1 MSLSS
6 GNLRA
11 ALLMVGSVAAFCV
24 GDAFIKDLGA
34 RLPTGQI
41 MAVRGMMML
50 PLFLLVLPRI
60 GLPSGRPDRWAVIRG
75 ICEIGVAL
83 AFLTALRAMPLGDT
97 YTLYFSAPVLLTA
110 VVALT
115 GAERVGLRRWAAV
128 LAGFGGILIAVG
140 PPTSWTLTI
149 ALPLVAA
156 VLSVLRDLA
165 TRRVDPGVGAA
176 TVSLVSAT
184 MLMLAGFATLPAG
197 WAPVD
202 ARDLAFSAVA
212 AVGATAGYVL
222 FVVGL
227 REGELSFVAP
237 FRYAALPIAMLLDL
251 LAWGVMPDGRT
262 VLGAAVIV
270 ASGLFILLHERRAAE
285 HQAAADRG

>member
-1 MSLSS
+1 
-6 GNLRA
+6 
-11 ALLMVGSVAAFCV
+11 MVGGVAAFCV
-24 GDAFIKDLGA
+24 GDAFVKDLGS

-41 MAVRGMMML
+41 MALRGMMML

-75 ICEIGVAL
+75 VCEVGVAL

-97 YTLYFSAPVLLTA
+97 YTLYFSAPILLTA
-110 VVALT
+110 IAALS
-115 GAERVGLRRWAAV
+115 GSERVGPRRWAAV
-128 LAGFGGILIAVG
+128 LTGFGGIVIAVG
-140 PPTSWTLTI
+140 PPASWTLVVF
-149 ALPLVAA
+149 LPLVAA
-156 VLSVLRDLA
+156 VLSVGRDLA

-184 MLMLAGFATLPAG
+184 MLMVAGLATLPAG

-202 ARDLAFSAVA
+202 GRDLAFCAAA

-227 REGELSFVAP
+227 RDGELSFVAP
-237 FRYAALPIAMLLDL
+237 FRYAALPVAMLLDL
-251 LAWGVMPDGRT
+251 VVWGITPSGRMT
-262 VLGAAVIV
+262 LGAAVIV
-270 ASGLFILLHERRAAE
+270 ASGLFILLRERRAPE
-285 HQAAADRG
+285 HQGAQADG